1 MIKHSFKNY
10 MCRFF
15 RICVLKK
22 ADMKCTPEVAYEKKI
37 FQKAN
42 VHMVSCIDGN
52 SPWFVLLA
60 ILSTEEIRIKL
71 KTLQH

>member
-37 FQKAN
+37 FQKPN

-52 SPWFVLLA
+52 
-60 ILSTEEIRIKL
+60 
-71 KTLQH
+71 